1 MIMIWQ
7 LFTKPKD
14 EVSLLLIG
22 TEITDNDLNEELG
35 GYEHI
40 STGFPME
47 ATNWKMIKY
56 VEKSIDPPS
65 DSITADWLDGIV
77 VAMNYLKS
85 LKYGFCAPLT
95 TNITNNCVIFSC
107 AKSNLK
113 IILLTTFSTRVL
125 DDSMESVAAGLK
137 EMNIE
142 LIAM

>member
-1 MIMIWQ
+1 MGKNAAERETKDGPTFFEEEKNCVQKILLRKVFVIYFDFDVIKTDRLMIMNWQ

-35 GYEHI
+35 GYDHI

-47 ATNWKMIKY
+47 ATNWKMIRY
-56 VEKSIDPPS
+56 VEKSIDPPN

-85 LKYGFCAPLT
+85 LKYGFCAV
-95 TNITNNCVIFSC
+95 VI
-107 AKSNLK
+107 
-113 IILLTTFSTRVL
+113 
-125 DDSMESVAAGLK
+125 DQY
-137 EMNIE
+137 
-142 LIAM
+142 

>member
-1 MIMIWQ
+1 M
-7 LFTKPKD
+7 
-14 EVSLLLIG
+14 IG
-22 TEITDNDLNEELG
+22 TEITDNDLSEELG

-47 ATNWKMIKY
+47 TTNWKMIKY

-65 DSITADWLDGIV
+65 ESITADWLDGIV
-77 VAMNYLKS
+77 VAMSYLKS
-85 LKYGFCAPLT
+85 LKYGWWRRRDWTILENFVL
-95 TNITNNCVIFSC
+95 FSYT
-107 AKSNLK
+107 KSNLK